1 MGSWLAG
8 GARGERDLRMVEAV
22 ARISLGGGRDRG
34 GWLLVLSEQMERRDS
49 AEAVA
54 VLKGVRGGLA
64 RVLRSS
70 VGYSAE
76 DWGGG
81 AVAQRW

>member
-1 MGSWLAG
+1 M
-8 GARGERDLRMVEAV
+8 RMVEAV

-70 VGYSAE
+70 VGYSAVG
-76 DWGGG
+76 WRRG
-81 AVAQRW
+81 AVMAG